1 MYSEALLTGQNLPLS
16 EALAMGGQTTVIGL
30 AIVFAV
36 LIILMIVLSLF
47 KVIFYKKP
55 KTQAAPAAAPAQAAP
70 VEEEK
75 ADDTDEEELIAVLT
89 AAVAASLNTSTY
101 NLRIKSYRRTD
112 NKMPAWNKAGFVSQL
127 AYCDCLCLVG
137 SYHGNGCFTHVPFF
151 TFVYRYYQCL
161 PVC

>member
-1 MYSEALLTGQNLPLS
+1 MYSEALLTGQNLSLS

-70 VEEEK
+70 VEEET

-89 AAVAASLNTSTY
+89 AASLNTSTY

-112 NKMPAWNKAGFVSQL
+112 NKMPAWNKAGVTETINNRF
-127 AYCDCLCLVG
+127 
-137 SYHGNGCFTHVPFF
+137 
-151 TFVYRYYQCL
+151 
-161 PVC
+161 

>member
-1 MYSEALLTGQNLPLS
+1 MYSEALLTGQNLSLG

-30 AIVFAV
+30 A
-36 LIILMIVLSLF
+36 ILMIVLSLF

-70 VEEEK
+70 VEKET

-112 NKMPAWNKAGFVSQL
+112 NKMPAWNKAGVTETINNRF
-127 AYCDCLCLVG
+127 
-137 SYHGNGCFTHVPFF
+137 
-151 TFVYRYYQCL
+151 
-161 PVC
+161 

>member
-1 MYSEALLTGQNLPLS
+1 MYSEALLTGQNLSLS

-30 AIVFAV
+30 A
-36 LIILMIVLSLF
+36 ILMIVLSLF

-70 VEEEK
+70 VEEET

-112 NKMPAWNKAGFVSQL
+112 NKMPAWNKAGVTETINNRF
-127 AYCDCLCLVG
+127 
-137 SYHGNGCFTHVPFF
+137 
-151 TFVYRYYQCL
+151 
-161 PVC
+161 

>member
-1 MYSEALLTGQNLPLS
+1 MYSEALLTGQNLSLG

-55 KTQAAPAAAPAQAAP
+55 KTQAVPVAAPAQAAP
-70 VEEEK
+70 VEEET

-112 NKMPAWNKAGFVSQL
+112 NKMPAWNKAGVTETINNRF
-127 AYCDCLCLVG
+127 
-137 SYHGNGCFTHVPFF
+137 
-151 TFVYRYYQCL
+151 
-161 PVC
+161 

>member
-1 MYSEALLTGQNLPLS
+1 MYSEALLTGQNLSLS

-70 VEEEK
+70 VEEET
-75 ADDTDEEELIAVLT
+75 ADEEELIAVLT

-112 NKMPAWNKAGFVSQL
+112 NKMPAWNKAGVTETINNRF
-127 AYCDCLCLVG
+127 
-137 SYHGNGCFTHVPFF
+137 
-151 TFVYRYYQCL
+151 
-161 PVC
+161 